1 MLKSIIALAIASML
15 FTLPIAFFVSQTAE
29 GGNGNVITVS
39 QELTMENNVVTN
51 GNIAQVSI
59 VETGTEEPGDSS
71 GGGSDDGS
79 GSGDGSGNGN
89 GGGSDGGSDDSH
101 SGDGGKTPGGIPE
114 GGSGGNNGGGS
125 GRAETTIA
133 SQPSEDLTG
142 QIVINEIQP
151 HPEDVTECGTES
163 IELYNKGERTVNVDH
178 WYMKNEKG
186 EIVGTIHNKEIAPS
200 GFLVVEVNGPIED
213 GQEITL
219 FNSRDKKVDSVKYI
233 GARSHNSLSYAR
245 IFDGLDT
252 WDWVTGTLGFSNLY
266 GYFR

>member
-39 QELTMENNVVTN
+39 QELTMENNVVTD

-59 VETGTEEPGDSS
+59 VETGTEEPGDSP
-71 GGGSDDGS
+71 GDD
-79 GSGDGSGNGN
+79 SGNSN
-89 GGGSDGGSDDSH
+89 GGGSDGGSDESH

-114 GGSGGNNGGGS
+114 GSSGGNNGGGS
-125 GRAETTIA
+125 SRAETTIA
-133 SQPSEDLTG
+133 AQQSEYSTER
-142 QIVINEIQP
+142 IVINEIQP
-151 HPEDVTECGTES
+151 HTEDVTECGTES
-163 IELYNKGERTVNVDH
+163 VELYNKGERTVNVNH

-186 EIVGTIHNKEIAPS
+186 EIVGTIHNKDIAPS

-219 FNSRDKKVDSVKYI
+219 FDSEDKEVDSVKYI